1 MNTPVTLD
9 HKFKIISDRFCGCF
23 FVCMGVELY
32 KFVYMKLTKRD
43 RAQIGLNLYLAF
55 TKYHIIENDFVNK
68 GNKYLKTIIPGESF
82 LFPVL
87 ICISIPAKLVTLL
100 LGSNA
105 LIILATS
112 VCAWDFEPIGRE
124 FWTSSI
130 VSIVTAVVAFVGTA
144 LQTIVW
150 VKWHKLKVLKKELGD
165 L

>member
-1 MNTPVTLD
+1 
-9 HKFKIISDRFCGCF
+9 
-23 FVCMGVELY
+23 MGVKLY

-43 RAQIGLNLYLAF
+43 RVQIGLNLYLAF

-68 GNKYLKTIIPGESF
+68 KSKHLQKIVPGDNF

-105 LIILATS
+105 LIILSTS
-112 VCAWDFEPIGRE
+112 VCRWDFEPIGRE
-124 FWTSSI
+124 FRTSSI
-130 VSIVTAVVAFVGTA
+130 VSIVTAIVAFVGTA

-150 VKWHKLKVLKKELGD
+150 VKWHKLKSLRKELGD
-165 L
+165 NL